1 MHTNSYTGPRLY
13 FFISIMA
20 TQRLAAILKIS
31 VLLYSPIGVK
41 LQWVKLAMVLLY
53 VVYFTII

>member
-1 MHTNSYTGPRLY
+1 
-13 FFISIMA
+13 MA